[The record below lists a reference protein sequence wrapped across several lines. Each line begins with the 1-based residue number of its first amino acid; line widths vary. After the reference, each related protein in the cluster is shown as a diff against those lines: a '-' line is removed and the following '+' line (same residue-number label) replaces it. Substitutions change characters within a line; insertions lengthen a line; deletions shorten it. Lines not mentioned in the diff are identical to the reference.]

1 MSLSSQALYRS
12 RSGSWVSA
20 TWDLILSVLFSSL
33 VMMSPCGIEHRQR
46 WSPEKKSVL
55 KILFE
60 VWLQINRINAT
71 NNAKF
76 ESLFITDFWD
86 YCILMNWHLSR
97 LEITVETGQV
107 MMICHVCQI
116 AYALSEYQ
124 LWHRSVS
131 LCLWHYV
138 NVNNRWYG
146 YKVLRN
152 KRKKYCK
159 AVFFICHLFR
169 EFCDLC
175 NVENNGC

>member
-107 MMICHVCQI
+107 MMIWYEFVISSTVPLKIKMFAKLPTH
-116 AYALSEYQ
+116 L
-124 LWHRSVS
+124 
-131 LCLWHYV
+131 V
-138 NVNNRWYG
+138 NIN
-146 YKVLRN
+146 
-152 KRKKYCK
+152 
-159 AVFFICHLFR
+159 
-169 EFCDLC
+169 CDIGVYPC
-175 NVENNGC
+175 ACDIT